1 MLSIL
6 GQVAEWIDSSLD
18 ALGLLFEPY
27 SVYKYGFFSLK
38 PKGSSKPGCAPGYLN
53 RVKGAGITPPQ
64 KGMLFNLSL

>member
-27 SVYKYGFFSLK
+27 SVYKYGFFSPK
-38 PKGSSKPGCAPGYLN
+38 PKGSTEPG
-53 RVKGAGITPPQ
+53 TP
-64 KGMLFNLSL
+64 LDLRIE